1 MESILANLSFEFA
14 VDVIKLCDNIKNRPI
29 LKNQLI
35 KSATSIGANIREAN
49 YAYSRAEFAAKLQIA
64 LKECNESQYWIEL
77 MAATDGMSKEQATLL
92 LNSCGTIRYKLIR
105 SLNTV
110 KRNGT

>member
-1 MESILANLSFEFA
+1 MRQY
-14 VDVIKLCDNIKNRPI
+14 KNRPV
-29 LKNQLI
+29 LKTQLI

-77 MAATDGMSKEQATLL
+77 MSATGGMPQEQATHL

-110 KRNGT
+110 KGNDT